1 MPFADHALAF
11 DGECIAEERLRKGL
25 APDAVLEHARDFERV
40 VSLLQA
46 AVGFHRARSRRG
58 GQRFLERLLE
68 REGEARV
75 LALGNREPG
84 GLRVTAEAHDE
95 ARTALG
101 DEIEAIAQMQ

>member
-58 GQRFLERLLE
+58 GQRFPEGLLE

-75 LALGNREPG
+75 LALRNREPG
-84 GLRVTAEAHDE
+84 GPRACSQADDE
-95 ARTALG
+95 APASL
-101 DEIEAIAQMQ
+101 

>member
-58 GQRFLERLLE
+58 GPRFLDRFLG
-68 REGEARV
+68 REGEERV
-75 LALGNREPG
+75 LAPG
-84 GLRVTAEAHDE
+84 HPWPRRPPASPRPHDE
-95 ARTALG
+95 APDAP
-101 DEIEAIAQMQ
+101 